1 MTKILLDKLNT
12 SFMSSLL
19 LGLFFLTGWA
29 FSKDL
34 VPAEKITLVPS
45 ADLTDFTT
53 WIEGQ
58 GFDKDPDNIFSL
70 NKEGHVM
77 ITGNKKGMLLTRS
90 SYRNYRLVAE
100 YKWDSSNPETKKL
113 DSGIFCHTLP
123 RLSPPG
129 RGTMWGLSTVEIN
142 LVGRGGGNSGSV
154 LLLGDPRNPP
164 SISVN
169 GKTNK
174 AFVNFKVE
182 KKLEE
187 PIGKWNKINAT
198 FDGSKVEVS
207 LNGVQTFVGSDC
219 SPSAGKIF
227 LQSNSGSIIYRKL
240 ELYPL

>member
-1 MTKILLDKLNT
+1 M
-12 SFMSSLL
+12 
-19 LGLFFLTGWA
+19 G

-100 YKWDSSNPETKKL
+100 YKWDSSNPKTKKL

-123 RLSPPG
+123 RLS
-129 RGTMWGLSTVEIN
+129 STVEIN
-142 LVGRGGGNSGSV
+142 LVGRG

-169 GKTNK
+169 GKTK
-174 AFVNFKVE
+174 
-182 KKLEE
+182 
-187 PIGKWNKINAT
+187 
-198 FDGSKVEVS
+198 
-207 LNGVQTFVGSDC
+207 
-219 SPSAGKIF
+219 
-227 LQSNSGSIIYRKL
+227 SIC
-240 ELYPL
+240 

>member
-1 MTKILLDKLNT
+1 MTKISLNQLNT

-100 YKWDSSNPETKKL
+100 YKWDSSNPETKKI
-113 DSGIFCHTLP
+113 GQRNFLP
-123 RLSPPG
+123 HYP
-129 RGTMWGLSTVEIN
+129 
-142 LVGRGGGNSGSV
+142 
-154 LLLGDPRNPP
+154 
-164 SISVN
+164 
-169 GKTNK
+169 K
-174 AFVNFKVE
+174 AFASRKRY
-182 KKLEE
+182 
-187 PIGKWNKINAT
+187 
-198 FDGSKVEVS
+198 D
-207 LNGVQTFVGSDC
+207 VG
-219 SPSAGKIF
+219 AFYGR
-227 LQSNSGSIIYRKL
+227 N
-240 ELYPL
+240 

>member
-1 MTKILLDKLNT
+1 
-12 SFMSSLL
+12 
-19 LGLFFLTGWA
+19 
-29 FSKDL
+29 
-34 VPAEKITLVPS
+34 
-45 ADLTDFTT
+45 
-53 WIEGQ
+53 
-58 GFDKDPDNIFSL
+58 
-70 NKEGHVM
+70 
-77 ITGNKKGMLLTRS
+77 
-90 SYRNYRLVAE
+90 
-100 YKWDSSNPETKKL
+100 
-113 DSGIFCHTLP
+113 
-123 RLSPPG
+123 
-129 RGTMWGLSTVEIN
+129 MWGLSTVEIN

-227 LQSNSGSIIYRKL
+227 FSQIQDQSYTENLNFI
-240 ELYPL
+240 LYDSRILPLLFC